1 MWDCPFRPAR
11 SPAETSQVVKNPIKP
26 PLIPRRRLS
35 FGKDPNLP
43 AQDPPG
49 TCFCSQKLL
58 KGDIIPVSE
67 EKQVSS
73 ISSWNEHNHTL
84 TTWESSE
91 LHVLHRQLLYA
102 SCLLSKSRIHNYHKE
117 STTCAAKK
125 NVEWDVLWTPTILNL
140 LHHRRLFTLF
150 LSQLTVPE
158 WISNCN
164 QGFWS
169 STLKICCF
177 SHGRTNPKTSALQ
190 IFQQFIVSLF
200 ALFLNTG
207 SSLLWNPP
215 VFNADADYLL
225 SDHKCFVNV
234 DV

>member
-1 MWDCPFRPAR
+1 MGVIRIA
-11 SPAETSQVVKNPIKP
+11 
-26 PLIPRRRLS
+26 
-35 FGKDPNLP
+35 
-43 AQDPPG
+43 
-49 TCFCSQKLL
+49 
-58 KGDIIPVSE
+58 
-67 EKQVSS
+67 
-73 ISSWNEHNHTL
+73 
-84 TTWESSE
+84 
-91 LHVLHRQLLYA
+91 HVLRRQLLYA

-158 WISNCN
+158 WISNSN

-234 DV
+234 DVHLMMYSLECESWTELILFENWRPNGRGLWGKGSGNKQFPCYFL

>member
-117 STTCAAKK
+117 H
-125 NVEWDVLWTPTILNL
+125 DVCSEEKCRMRCTLNSYHTQLASSQKIVYSFPLTANSPWVNQQLQPGL
-140 LHHRRLFTLF
+140 LEQHLKDLLFQ
-150 LSQLTVPE
+150 S
-158 WISNCN
+158 
-164 QGFWS
+164 
-169 STLKICCF
+169 
-177 SHGRTNPKTSALQ
+177 R
-190 IFQQFIVSLF
+190 
-200 ALFLNTG
+200 
-207 SSLLWNPP
+207 
-215 VFNADADYLL
+215 
-225 SDHKCFVNV
+225 
-234 DV
+234 